1 MSEKPA
7 GGDALFSVDLSKSVA
22 DHITNS
28 QFVVIE
34 NAGHTL
40 NLEEVKLVSEII
52 VKFLNA

>member
-1 MSEKPA
+1 VIH
-7 GGDALFSVDLSKSVA
+7 GRQDALFSVDLGKSVS
-22 DHITNS
+22 DHIEKS